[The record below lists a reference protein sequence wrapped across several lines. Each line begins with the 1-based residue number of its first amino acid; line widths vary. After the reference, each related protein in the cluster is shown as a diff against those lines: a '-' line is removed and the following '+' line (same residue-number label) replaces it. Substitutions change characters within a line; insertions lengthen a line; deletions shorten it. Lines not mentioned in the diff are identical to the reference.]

1 MSEKNYR
8 NELRDDTECR
18 GERKRFHS
26 SKCKEGL
33 ALENLVHTLFSLDT
47 LHSRPTAPAMK
58 LWIVLLVCLCCV
70 DTSAAERH
78 ALVIGNSHYSADG
91 LLVTPLN
98 NCVPDARLIDTTLES
113 LGFKVTKVED
123 ATKSVMDESLLTWE
137 QNLPK
142 DCDALVYFA
151 GHGIE
156 HNGKNYLL
164 GTNSKLKAQSRI
176 GEEALEALEAETVA
190 PGHAPRRCQI
200 QFSLS
205 RLLTRGSASG
215 VGHARSEETWPSR
228 CEGGR

>member
-1 MSEKNYR
+1 
-8 NELRDDTECR
+8 
-18 GERKRFHS
+18 
-26 SKCKEGL
+26 
-33 ALENLVHTLFSLDT
+33 
-47 LHSRPTAPAMK
+47 MK

-78 ALVIGNSHYSADG
+78 ALVIGNSHYSVDG

-98 NCVPDARLIDTTLES
+98 NCVPDARLIATTLES

-156 HNGKNYLL
+156 HDGKNYLL
-164 GTNSKLKAQSRI
+164 GTNSKLKAQ
-176 GEEALEALEAETVA
+176 GAE
-190 PGHAPRRCQI
+190 PHR
-200 QFSLS
+200 
-205 RLLTRGSASG
+205 
-215 VGHARSEETWPSR
+215 
-228 CEGGR
+228 